1 MVWIMNE
8 TACAPEQLGSAVFR
22 RRLLNANNVPDAKV
36 EVDRISLGALGH
48 CDLIVPKG
56 ALGWIAVLK
65 GQVNVQ
71 QGQVRTELSDTY
83 VALLPVGSKHAL
95 SSEKGAELLYAVV
108 PDVAALDPQ
117 LHDQPLPFRTVDWAH
132 EPLLDSKNDKRKR
145 IYVATPKLTGTKAIK
160 AEMIIYP
167 PQTNGSNH
175 HHEGAE
181 HFMYVIK
188 GETTGYSD
196 EVLHRYAAGDLVYHP
211 NGERHFSST
220 GECGMTFIEFFVPAE
235 YRTVWA
241 DQTRICTWLP
251 TGKNVTGGKPSR
263 EIAAHDSLHAGAS
276 TPADL

>member
-71 QGQVRTELSDTY
+71 QEQVRTELSDTY

-117 LHDQPLPFRTVDWAH
+117 LKTRAHNLVGPFAGHRVTVA
-132 EPLLDSKNDKRKR
+132 R
-145 IYVATPKLTGTKAIK
+145 
-160 AEMIIYP
+160 
-167 PQTNGSNH
+167 
-175 HHEGAE
+175 
-181 HFMYVIK
+181 
-188 GETTGYSD
+188 
-196 EVLHRYAAGDLVYHP
+196 HP
-211 NGERHFSST
+211 HQAR
-220 GECGMTFIEFFVPAE
+220 
-235 YRTVWA
+235 
-241 DQTRICTWLP
+241 
-251 TGKNVTGGKPSR
+251 
-263 EIAAHDSLHAGAS
+263 AAHPRRRLYIAIVNRQRLIH
-276 TPADL
+276 